1 MWNIELNEPQGP
13 STPRV
18 ARPLL
23 HREGVTRVRSRGF
36 TLVEMMV
43 VVVIISILATLSVVG
58 FRKLT
63 QSSHVSEAT
72 NMVQNIRVA
81 QEGYHSE
88 TQQYANITAVA
99 SFPSGN
105 GAAGGALY
113 PRSPQYGIQ
122 SSWGPACPSGC
133 NAGVDWSVLALHV
146 DGPVLFGY
154 ATIANPATCPAS
166 VMVNGT
172 TFTLTPPPL
181 MATPVLSDWY
191 AIGAEADL
199 DGNAGGYTDVFGFS
213 WTNQIYVSNEG
224 Q

>member
-1 MWNIELNEPQGP
+1 M
-13 STPRV
+13 
-18 ARPLL
+18 ARPL
-23 HREGVTRVRSRGF
+23 HNHSYVVRARSEGF

-43 VVVIISILATLSVVG
+43 VVAIVGILATLAVVG
-58 FRKLT
+58 YRKLV

-105 GAAGGALY
+105 GAAGGPLY
-113 PRSPQYGIQ
+113 PATPRYGIQ
-122 SSWGPACPSGC
+122 TTWGPTCPAGC

-166 VMVNGT
+166 VKINGT
-172 TFTLTPPPL
+172 TTTLTPP
-181 MATPVLSDWY
+181 ATGDWY

-199 DGNAGGYTDVFGFS
+199 DGSSAGYTDVFGFS
-213 WTNQIYVSNEG
+213 WSNQIFVSNEG